1 MVWFMCFLS
10 PLKNFLSKIG
20 RTLSE
25 RILIGIWQ
33 KWLFTFSHKL
43 SPIHCFFYFESG
55 HWLFPSFLFISFF
68 SAVALFSFLFFW
80 GKVLSNVALLL
91 LLLLF
96 LVYMWFLFFIKFG
109 WLHFFY
115 HFLNWTSIF
124 KKSIWVNLHKLT
136 FSIILFF
143 QSQPNKNEGN

>member
-20 RTLSE
+20 RKLSE

-68 SAVALFSFLFFW
+68 SAVALFSFLFF
-80 GKVLSNVALLL
+80 AFLLG
-91 LLLLF
+91 
-96 LVYMWFLFFIKFG
+96 FFFRCD
-109 WLHFFY
+109 FFY
-115 HFLNWTSIF
+115 ENDFYFLINLGDWYFFWLFITFFVLIGHHFLIR
-124 KKSIWVNLHKLT
+124 VYA
-136 FSIILFF
+136 
-143 QSQPNKNEGN
+143 